1 MPYLLP
7 DLIQKIRKVGIALPL
22 LILCM
27 PTFAHEGGGIVGGFK
42 SGFMHPLLGPDH
54 ILAMIAVGI
63 WGAFLGRPAIWVLP
77 VVFPLVM
84 GFGGALGVMGVP
96 LPGTEVGIALSSVVL
111 GCMIVFAQRPPLW
124 VAALVVGIF
133 AVFHGHAHGVE
144 LPNAA
149 DPVAYSL
156 GFVVATGALHLGGIG
171 FGELTRWKV
180 GQTLVRVAGAC
191 IAFGGVAFLGGWV

>member
-1 MPYLLP
+1 MPFLSPLMIRQ
-7 DLIQKIRKVGIALPL
+7 LRKVGFALPF

-27 PTFAHEGGGIVGGFK
+27 PALAHEGAGIVGGFK
-42 SGFMHPLLGPDH
+42 SGFMHPLLGVDH
-54 ILAMIAVGI
+54 ILAMVAVGI

-84 GFGGALGVMGVP
+84 AFGGALGVMGVP
-96 LPGTEVGIALSSVVL
+96 LPGAEIGIALSSVIL
-111 GCMIVFAQRPPLW
+111 GGMILFAQRPPLW
-124 VAALVVGIF
+124 VAAVVVGIF

-156 GFVVATGALHLGGIG
+156 GFVVATGALHLIGIG
-171 FGELTRWKV
+171 FGELIRWKA
-180 GQTLVRVAGAC
+180 GQTVVRATGAL
-191 IAFGGVAFLGGWV
+191 IALGGFAFLGGWV